1 MPIHD
6 QGYRRYAG
14 HREPHGRRWWVIA
27 RAGMLAVIR
36 QRRFLGLLLVAW
48 FPFIVRVVQIYVS
61 QNFQQ
66 VSFLAPKAEMFRD
79 FLAQQGLFVLFVT
92 VSVGAPLIAN
102 DRRANALQIYL
113 SKPLTRVEYVVGKL
127 AILLAFLLLVTWAPA
142 VLLLVVQMLFA
153 GSLTFIRSNLF
164 LIPAITL
171 VALVESLVAS
181 CTMLALSAT
190 SRSSRFVS
198 IMFVGVIFFTSA
210 IANVSRA
217 MTGRTTLAWVSPTLM
232 LDELGDLVFRLHVR
246 SDVPP
251 AVAVL
256 VVAGLVLG
264 SMAILERRVRG
275 VEVVT

>member
-6 QGYRRYAG
+6 QGYRRYTG

-27 RAGMLAVIR
+27 RAGMLAVVK

-48 FPFIVRVVQIYVS
+48 VPFVVRVVQIYVS

-79 FLAQQGLFVLFVT
+79 FLGQQGIFVFFVT
-92 VSVGAPLIAN
+92 IAVGAPLVAN

-142 VLLLVVQMLFA
+142 MLLLAVQMLFA
-153 GSLTFIRSNLF
+153 GSLTFVRNNLF
-164 LIPAITL
+164 LVPAITL
-171 VALVESLVAS
+171 LSIVEALVAS
-181 CTMLALSAT
+181 CTMLALSST

-198 IMFVGVIFFTSA
+198 IMFAGVMFFTSA

-232 LDELGDLVFRLHVR
+232 LDELGDLVFRLRLR

-256 VVAGLVLG
+256 VIAVLILG
-264 SMAILERRVRG
+264 SIAILERRVRG